1 LRIDS
6 REVRTFV
13 QIAIDAGKR
22 EVVDVVSSTMDRWN
36 NVLNV
41 ERRPGRIILM
51 QVAILA
57 SVVSALLNVCSN
69 LSVDHRANW

>member
-1 LRIDS
+1 M
-6 REVRTFV
+6 

-22 EVVDVVSSTMDRWN
+22 EVVDVVSFTMDRWN